1 MNEARAAFVLALF
14 VGGLVSGVVLQRLT
28 DSSSRTNPYPSLDRV
43 EEPQTTAE
51 VAAAIM
57 NNDANSLANTVTNP
71 NCAPD
76 AVAHSNTVTD
86 SHAESDPDA
95 HSDA

>member
-1 MNEARAAFVLALF
+1 MLA
-14 VGGLVSGVVLQRLT
+14 VTDCSQQRLRPVPNLRRSQADIFSHSESNASSDAVT
-28 DSSSRTNPYPSLDRV
+28 D
-43 EEPQTTAE
+43 
-51 VAAAIM
+51 
-57 NNDANSLANTVTNP
+57 ANTVTNP

-76 AVAHSNTVTD
+76 AVAHANTVTD